1 MAKQVSIN
9 EDGASFA
16 IRAAV
21 GNAPDNQRKS
31 ILERYYPK
39 VYTAQDLQKANP
51 NLDILNK
58 YGEDNLF
65 FLDKNENLTV
75 YNPPGLDWGDIP
87 SVGREF
93 ASGVG
98 GAIGGLVTSPGVV
111 TTPVGVAMGSEMGG
125 QLYDVVSDALTPGNV
140 ERPLAQNII
149 RAGENIGMEAIGGK
163 LADSAVRGIKTGI
176 KKGTQTLSGIRPGQR
191 AKDFETIGVQPTVAT
206 LTGSRGVANVEEV
219 LGGNIFAADIIGAS
233 RDKLQKQLQ
242 DVVGKIT
249 KDLGDAAPSI
259 QDVGTIIKT
268 GSKNYFEK
276 IQNKKETL
284 YDAAFD
290 AAGNV
295 NVDLGN
301 LKILKADLETQLA
314 SAPNTFKDILAP
326 SLKRINGL
334 LKDAEANGGV
344 IPLNVARTARTEI
357 GKIIGPATPGKIKI
371 DTTGDGKL
379 NAIYGALSEDIF
391 KTVNAASPN
400 AARLLKKADQYNKFV
415 SKKTG
420 GVEKTIETIQNKALD
435 SQIFTFAM
443 QGGKQGSQR
452 IKEVF
457 KTLTK
462 PERDAVSSTIF
473 SRLGYNKADP
483 SSGWSP
489 TTFLNEWDKLDTS
502 VKRVLFNRPRQK
514 EIAKEIDSLVRVVR
528 TVDERRLLN
537 NPSRTGSVNIGF
549 ANVTSLLTSGGLI
562 LTGQPVAGAAVGAT
576 VLAPRFAAKLMTSPK
591 FIRWVKSTAQVAN
604 TAPNQLVT
612 QFGKLAALPGKDGEL
627 AEAINAFTGNLSQTL
642 SLPTV
647 NLE

>member
-9 EDGASFA
+9 ESGASFA

-51 NLDILNK
+51 DLDIENK
-58 YGEDNLF
+58 YGADNLF
-65 FLDKNENLTV
+65 FLDKNDNLTV
-75 YNPPGLDWGDIP
+75 YNPPGLDFGDIP
-87 SVGREF
+87 SVGREI

-98 GAIGGLVTSPGVV
+98 GLIGGAVTSPGVA
-111 TTPVGVAMGSEMGG
+111 TTPIGVAMGSEMGG
-125 QLYDVVSDALTPGNV
+125 QLYDVVSDALTPGGV
-140 ERPLAQNII
+140 KRPLPQNLI
-149 RAGENIGMEAIGGK
+149 RAGENIGMEAVGGK
-163 LADSAVRGIKTGI
+163 LADSAMRGIKTGI
-176 KKGTQTLSGIRPGQR
+176 QKGVQTLSGIRPGQR
-191 AKDFETIGVQPTVAT
+191 ARDFDNIGVQPTVAT

-268 GSKNYFEK
+268 GSKNYFDK

-284 YDAAFD
+284 YGAAFD
-290 AAGNV
+290 AAGDAKV
-295 NVDLGN
+295 NLN
-301 LKILKADLETQLA
+301 NIRTLKANLENELA
-314 SAPNTFKDILAP
+314 SAPNTLKSIYKP
-326 SLKRINGL
+326 SLDKINNL
-334 LKDAEANGGV
+334 LNDATDGSV
-344 IPLNVARTARTEI
+344 PLSVARQIRTEI
-357 GKIIGPATPGKIKI
+357 GRIIGPATPGKIKI
-371 DTTGDGKL
+371 ESTGDGKL
-379 NAIYGALSEDIF
+379 NAIYGALSKDIF
-391 KTVNAASPN
+391 ASVDAVSPE
-400 AARLLKKADQYNKFV
+400 ASRLLKKADQYNKFV

-435 SQIFTFAM
+435 SQVFTFAM
-443 QGGKQGSQR
+443 QGGKEGSQR

-483 SSGWSP
+483 NSGWSP
-489 TTFLNEWDKLDTS
+489 TTFLNEWDKLDTG

-549 ANVTSLLTSGGLI
+549 ANVSSLLFAGGLI
-562 LTGQPVAGAAVGAT
+562 LSGQPVAGAGVGAT

-604 TAPNQLVT
+604 KGVNPLSIQL
-612 QFGKLAALPGKDGEL
+612 GKLAALPGKDGEL
-627 AEAINAFTGNLSQTL
+627 AEAINAFTGNLQQNL
-642 SLPTV
+642 ALPTV

>member
-31 ILERYYPK
+31 ILEKYYSK

-51 NLDILNK
+51 NLDIENK
-58 YGEDNLF
+58 YGADNLF

-98 GAIGGLVTSPGVV
+98 GFIGGAVTSPGVV

-125 QLYDVVSDALTPGNV
+125 QLYDVVSDALTPGGV
-140 ERPLAQNII
+140 KRPLGQNII
-149 RAGENIGMEAIGGK
+149 RAGENIGMEAVGGAAADK
-163 LADSAVRGIKTGI
+163 LLKGVQSGI
-176 KKGTQTLSGIRPGQR
+176 KKGTQTLTGIRPSQR
-191 AKDFETIGVQPTVAT
+191 AKDFDNIGVQPTVAT

-233 RDKLQKQLQ
+233 RQKLQDQLQ
-242 DVVGKIT
+242 NVVGKIT

-268 GSKNYFEK
+268 GSKNYFDK

-284 YDAAFD
+284 YGAAFD
-290 AAGNV
+290 AAGNAKV
-295 NVDLGN
+295 NLN
-301 LKILKADLETQLA
+301 NIRTLKANLENELA
-314 SAPNTFKDILAP
+314 TAPNTLKSIYKP
-326 SLKRINGL
+326 SLDKINNL
-334 LKDAEANGGV
+334 LNDATDGSV
-344 IPLNVARTARTEI
+344 PLSVARQIRTEI

-371 DTTGDGKL
+371 ESTGDGKL
-379 NAIYGALSEDIF
+379 NAIYGALSKDIF
-391 KTVNAASPN
+391 SSVDAVSSEAS
-400 AARLLKKADQYNKFV
+400 RLLKKADQYNKFV

-435 SQIFTFAM
+435 SQIFSFAM
-443 QGGKQGSQR
+443 QGGKEGSQR

-483 SSGWSP
+483 NSGWSP
-489 TTFLNEWDKLDTS
+489 TTFLNEWDKLDTG

-549 ANVTSLLTSGGLI
+549 ANVSSLFAAGGLI
-562 LTGQPVAGAAVGAT
+562 LAGQPVAGAAVGGT
-576 VLAPRFAAKLMTSPK
+576 VLAPRYAAKLMTSPK